1 MNAAHSRRITALEA
15 KAAILRETHNLDC
28 LTDAELIVLAKL
40 PTDANGESIVPPE
53 LADEVARIMAKAE
66 AHSG

>member
-1 MNAAHSRRITALEA
+1 MNAAHSRRIAALEA
-15 KAAILRETHNLDC
+15 KAPILRDTHKLEC

-40 PTDANGESIVPPE
+40 PTDANGEAIVPPE

-66 AHSG
+66 THSG